1 MLIYKGTPDD
11 FVNFTS
17 VLSEFCFNYLI
28 GFWNRQTNTI
38 VSIRATRILNYFF
51 LGKPG

>member
-1 MLIYKGTPDD
+1 MLITKGTPDD
-11 FVNFTS
+11 FV
-17 VLSEFCFNYLI
+17 NYLI

-38 VSIRATRILNYFF
+38 VSIIATHILNYYF